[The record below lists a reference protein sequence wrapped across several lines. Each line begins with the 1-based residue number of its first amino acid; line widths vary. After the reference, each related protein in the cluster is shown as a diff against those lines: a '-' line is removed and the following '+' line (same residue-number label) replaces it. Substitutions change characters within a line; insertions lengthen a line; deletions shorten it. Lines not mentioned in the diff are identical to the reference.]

1 MVKFYKTKKVKNTIK
16 KKTKK
21 IYRGGGTVNIN
32 SDEVNNTLKENKIM
46 EDIKKNSEISSIMPN
61 LNINMENLT
70 KPVSNIIEG
79 TKSVVSNIIE
89 DVKIPVS
96 NIVNKGVT
104 LGEGLVEKGIEKVGD
119 VVGVDVTQPQ
129 IIENKLHQ
137 IENVISNPEIKEEIG
152 KIVEVAGE
160 AMDPYI
166 KPLEEKVIEK
176 TKEVGK
182 ELGTSA
188 VQIGLNT
195 AEEIP
200 GVGIVIGTLRSLDR
214 AAKAG
219 LSTVNAFAEVSKD
232 TTDAINATA
241 KNYKRLMGEKNK
253 IGQRINN
260 SISTFNN
267 PQSLI
272 TNQLKPSN
280 IISKKIGGGIS
291 NKKKYIK
298 SKKYTRKY
306 K

>member
-21 IYRGGGTVNIN
+21 IYRGGAVNIN

-46 EDIKKNSEISSIMPN
+46 EDIKKNSEISSVMPN

-137 IENVISNPEIKEEIG
+137 IENVISNPEIKKEIG
-152 KIVEVAGE
+152 KIVEVTGE
-160 AMDPYI
+160 AMEPYI

-200 GVGIVIGTLRSLDR
+200 GVGVVIGTLRSLDR

>member
-1 MVKFYKTKKVKNTIK
+1 
-16 KKTKK
+16 
-21 IYRGGGTVNIN
+21 
-32 SDEVNNTLKENKIM
+32 
-46 EDIKKNSEISSIMPN
+46 
-61 LNINMENLT
+61 MENLT

-89 DVKIPVS
+89 DVKTPVS
-96 NIVNKGVT
+96 NIVNEGVT
-104 LGEGLVEKGIEKVGD
+104 LGEGLIEKGIEKVGD

-129 IIENKLHQ
+129 IIENKLNQ
-137 IENVISNPEIKEEIG
+137 IENVISNPEIKKEIG

-200 GVGIVIGTLRSLDR
+200 GVGVVIGTLRSLDQ

-219 LSTVNAFAEVSKD
+219 LSTVNAFVEVSKD

-241 KNYKRLMGEKNK
+241 KNYKRLMEEKNK

-260 SISTFNN
+260 SVSTFNN

>member
-1 MVKFYKTKKVKNTIK
+1 MVKIYKTKKVKKQIK

-21 IYRGGGTVNIN
+21 IYKGGEVNIN
-32 SDEVNNTLKENKIM
+32 SDELNNTLKENKIM
-46 EDIKKNSEISSIMPN
+46 EDIKKNSELSSVMPN
-61 LNINMENLT
+61 LNINMQKLT
-70 KPVSNIIEG
+70 NPVSNIIEG
-79 TKSVVSNIIE
+79 TKGMATNIIG
-89 DVKIPVS
+89 DLKNPIS
-96 NIVNKGVT
+96 NIVNEGIT
-104 LGEGLVEKGIEKVGD
+104 LGEGLIEKGIEKAGN
-119 VVGVDVTQPQ
+119 VVGVDVTQPK

-137 IENVISNPEIKEEIG
+137 IENIISNPEIKEEIG

-160 AMDPYI
+160 AMEPYI
-166 KPLEEKVIEK
+166 QPLEEKVIEK

-188 VQIGLNT
+188 VKIGLNT

-200 GVGIVIGTLRSLDR
+200 GVGVIIGTLRSLDQ

-219 LSTVNAFAEVSKD
+219 LSTVNAFTEVSKD

-241 KNYKRLMGEKNK
+241 KNYKRLMEEKNR
-253 IGQRINN
+253 IGQRINS

-267 PQSLI
+267 PQSLL

-280 IISKKIGGGIS
+280 VISKKIGGKIT

-298 SKKYTRKY
+298 PKKYTNKH

>member
-21 IYRGGGTVNIN
+21 IYRGGTVNIN

-200 GVGIVIGTLRSLDR
+200 GVGIVIGTLRSLDQV
-214 AAKAG
+214 AKAG

-241 KNYKRLMGEKNK
+241 KNYKRLMEEKNK

-260 SISTFNN
+260 SVSTFNN

-291 NKKKYIK
+291 NKKKCIK

>member
-21 IYRGGGTVNIN
+21 IYRGGTVNIN